1 MDKCNRKTLM
11 FAPTVVT
18 GVKPGDALL
27 AEEIFGKHFATRRVC
42 ALASHVT
49 FYSMFHAIIVTT

>member
-1 MDKCNRKTLM
+1 LCDNNAILGTKGNVVAGGLDKCNRKTLM

-27 AEEIFGKHFATRRVC
+27 AEEIFGKHFAT
-42 ALASHVT
+42 
-49 FYSMFHAIIVTT
+49 

>member
-1 MDKCNRKTLM
+1 MDKSNRKTLM

-27 AEEIFGKHFATRRVC
+27 AEEIFGNIFDA
-42 ALASHVT
+42 
-49 FYSMFHAIIVTT
+49 